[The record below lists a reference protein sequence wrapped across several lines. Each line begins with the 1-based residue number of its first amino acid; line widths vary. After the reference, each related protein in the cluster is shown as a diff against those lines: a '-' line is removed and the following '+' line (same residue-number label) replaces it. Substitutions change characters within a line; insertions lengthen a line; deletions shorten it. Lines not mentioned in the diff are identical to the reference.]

1 MYSTT
6 AYLYQ
11 QIARVL
17 LIDTSGGYFTAR
29 YDPVYAK
36 TLTINKG
43 VDNVLL
49 FEFINQDQKPVN
61 ITGSSFVFR
70 LVNQAGDRLLLTKSM
85 EVLSA
90 STGRVKVVLDTD
102 ETINLESQP
111 ASYSIQRTSGNYVQ
125 AVYVNAN
132 SEARADINI
141 VDSVLPQF
149 IPSAD
154 CTVPDLYGKN
164 QFVSGTSTNWPDWAN
179 TPQPQVAIYQT
190 EYYSSFM
197 PTNESSFTTVKFDL
211 VGYTGT
217 AKVQAAQNYESAWYD
232 VTEAREYLSETAT
245 DYFNVVGFHP
255 ILRLALN
262 NSIGYGA
269 SGNVVVTDGVVT
281 GITINNAGYN
291 YIAPPRIRIVGD
303 GAGAEA
309 TCTIGLNNQIAG
321 VTIVSGG
328 SGYVPMQFQS
338 PVSAV
343 AIFDNGKVEN
353 VQYR

>member
-6 AYLYQ
+6 VYLYQ
-11 QIARVL
+11 QITRVL
-17 LIDTSGGYFTAR
+17 LIDTGGGYFTAR

-132 SEARADINI
+132 SEARTLFPYTTLFRSRK
-141 VDSVLPQF
+141 SV
-149 IPSAD
+149 
-154 CTVPDLYGKN
+154 V
-164 QFVSGTSTNWPDWAN
+164 
-179 TPQPQVAIYQT
+179 
-190 EYYSSFM
+190 
-197 PTNESSFTTVKFDL
+197 
-211 VGYTGT
+211 
-217 AKVQAAQNYESAWYD
+217 
-232 VTEAREYLSETAT
+232 
-245 DYFNVVGFHP
+245 
-255 ILRLALN
+255 
-262 NSIGYGA
+262 
-269 SGNVVVTDGVVT
+269 
-281 GITINNAGYN
+281 
-291 YIAPPRIRIVGD
+291 
-303 GAGAEA
+303 
-309 TCTIGLNNQIAG
+309 
-321 VTIVSGG
+321 
-328 SGYVPMQFQS
+328 
-338 PVSAV
+338 
-343 AIFDNGKVEN
+343 
-353 VQYR
+353 

>member
-90 STGRVKVVLDTD
+90 STGRVKVVL
-102 ETINLESQP
+102 ETNETVNIESQP

-149 IPSAD
+149 IPSTD

-164 QFVSGTSTNWPDWAN
+164 QFVSGSSTNWPDWAN

-190 EYYSSFM
+190 EFYSSFM

-232 VTEAREYLSETAT
+232 VTESREYLSQTTT

-269 SGNVVVTDGVVT
+269 SGNVVVANGVVT
-281 GITINNAGYN
+281 GITITNAGYQ
-291 YIAPPRIRIVGD
+291 YTAPPRIRIVGN

-321 VTIVSGG
+321 VTIVNGG

-343 AIFDNGKVEN
+343 AIFDNGEVEN